1 MPSSALVLA
10 GVAPL
15 LALIAITGD
24 GASWPLAGAVVA
36 WLVLLAGA
44 SAGRPLRDRLR
55 WVVPPSLRVA
65 EYAGLLWLA
74 ALAGPSS
81 VPAAFALLLAITYR
95 HYDMVYRLR
104 HRAMTPPRWLNRGAL
119 GLGGP
124 AARRLRPGRRGA
136 RARRL
141 LGRRRAP
148 RGGRRGRERPRVGVG
163 DAHPRAGRVRG
174 RGGGRGVIGMV
185 LAAGAGRRLAPYT
198 ETLPKTLVPVDGDR
212 TILDIALGNLAAAG
226 LDRVVV
232 VTGYAA
238 GAIEERRAALEE
250 RHGVA
255 LELVFNPKAEEWN
268 NAYSL
273 WCARD
278 HFGEGVLLINGDTVH
293 PPSVEEA
300 LLAARGPDIVLALD
314 DAKALAEEEMKVHVS
329 REGRM
334 TRINKAIDP
343 ATAQGEYIGLALIEA
358 AAARPLAD
366 ALEATFTR
374 DPQLYYEDGFQE
386 FSDRGGHVGTAPIGA
401 VDWAEV
407 DDHRDLERAREIACR
422 C

>member
-1 MPSSALVLA
+1 
-10 GVAPL
+10 
-15 LALIAITGD
+15 
-24 GASWPLAGAVVA
+24 
-36 WLVLLAGA
+36 
-44 SAGRPLRDRLR
+44 
-55 WVVPPSLRVA
+55 
-65 EYAGLLWLA
+65 
-74 ALAGPSS
+74 
-81 VPAAFALLLAITYR
+81 
-95 HYDMVYRLR
+95 
-104 HRAMTPPRWLNRGAL
+104 
-119 GLGGP
+119 
-124 AARRLRPGRRGA
+124 
-136 RARRL
+136 
-141 LGRRRAP
+141 
-148 RGGRRGRERPRVGVG
+148 
-163 DAHPRAGRVRG
+163 
-174 RGGGRGVIGMV
+174 MV

-226 LDRVVV
+226 LDRAVV

-250 RHGVA
+250 RHGIG

-278 HFGEGVLLINGDTVH
+278 HFGDGVLLINGDTVH
-293 PPSVEEA
+293 PPSVEET
-300 LLAARGPDIVLALD
+300 LLAARGPDILLALD
-314 DAKALAEEEMKVHVS
+314 DVKPLAEEEMKVHVS
-329 REGRM
+329 GAGRM

-343 ATAQGEYIGLALIEA
+343 STAQGEYIGLALIEPA
-358 AAARPLAD
+358 AAGALAD

-401 VDWAEV
+401 VEWAEV